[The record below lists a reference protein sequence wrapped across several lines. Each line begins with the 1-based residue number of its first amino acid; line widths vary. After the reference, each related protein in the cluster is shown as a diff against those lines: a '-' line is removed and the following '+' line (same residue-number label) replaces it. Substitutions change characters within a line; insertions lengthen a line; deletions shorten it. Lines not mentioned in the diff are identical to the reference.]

1 MGAHGMTRVEDW
13 PERLA
18 AFIEQRRK
26 MPFAWGSNDCALFA
40 ADAVCAI
47 TGVDLG
53 EPFRGRY
60 DDEASLRLHGLHGA
74 NAHLAAGDVSRAI
87 RDMATAWLDGEISP
101 KLAQRGDVVLVEHG
115 GGESLAVCDGAL
127 SAAPGRR
134 GLVFLPRST
143 WLSAW
148 KVGRA

>member
-74 NAHLAAGDVSRAI
+74 NAHLAAGDVSCAI
-87 RDMATAWLDGEISP
+87 R
-101 KLAQRGDVVLVEHG
+101 
-115 GGESLAVCDGAL
+115 SLSL
-127 SAAPGRR
+127 IHI
-134 GLVFLPRST
+134 
-143 WLSAW
+143 
-148 KVGRA
+148 

>member
-1 MGAHGMTRVEDW
+1 MTRFEDW

-18 AFIEQRRK
+18 AFIEERRA

-47 TGVDLG
+47 TGVDFG

-60 DDEASLRLHGLHGA
+60 DDEASLRLHGMHGA

-87 RDMATAWLDGEISP
+87 RDMATAWLDGEIAP
-101 KLAQRGDVVLVEHG
+101 ALARRGDVVLIDHA
-115 GGESLAVCDGAL
+115 GGESLAVCVGEKA
-127 SAAPGRR
+127 AAPGRR
-134 GLVFLPRST
+134 GVIMVPRSA

-148 KVGRA
+148 RVG